1 MQKAY
6 RENLYKKRTASQM
19 VFVFL
24 FAIFFS
30 TALASSCQG
39 AGFSMSNIATSSWSC
54 QEREITSSASPLLL
68 DVLAVTTVPNRF
80 TILGFLLLTFWT
92 LTWRDLR
99 RIPTFPLRHQMQAQ
113 KARDKLLRWVQK
125 KGMPFANLDG
135 FLSYFAPVRD
145 P

>member
-1 MQKAY
+1 MQKTGGK
-6 RENLYKKRTASQM
+6 NLHKKKIASQT

-39 AGFSMSNIATSSWSC
+39 AGFSMPNIATSSWAC
-54 QEREITSSASPLLL
+54 QEREITSPSSPLLL
-68 DVLAVTTVPNRF
+68 DVLAVTTAPNRF
-80 TILGFLLLTFWT
+80 TILGLLLLAFWT
-92 LTWRDLR
+92 VTWRYFQK
-99 RIPTFPLRHQMQAQ
+99 IPTTPPKCQMHTQ

-125 KGMPFANLDG
+125 KGMPFTNIDG